1 MIPLDSKNLGMPPEN
16 LQTLVTKRLG
26 NGTSNPGLS
35 GNEHE
40 ISHLTGLWRVGV
52 GIMGVLAQFHI
63 NRAADTGYL
72 NTSAPCRPQ
81 GSTG

>member
-1 MIPLDSKNLGMPPEN
+1 MIPLDSKNLEMPPEN

-40 ISHLTGLWRVGV
+40 ISHLTGLWQSRCG
-52 GIMGVLAQFHI
+52 
-63 NRAADTGYL
+63 N
-72 NTSAPCRPQ
+72 N
-81 GSTG
+81 GSFGPISH